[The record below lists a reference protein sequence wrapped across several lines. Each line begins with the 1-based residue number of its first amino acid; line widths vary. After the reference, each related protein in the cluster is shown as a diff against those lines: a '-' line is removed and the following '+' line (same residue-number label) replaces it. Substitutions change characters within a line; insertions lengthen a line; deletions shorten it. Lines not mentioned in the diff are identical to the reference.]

1 MSGHLKKKDLE
12 SILAGSLD
20 ASVEAEFLAH
30 LKAEPDC
37 PVCEE
42 VMASLSDE
50 EELALF
56 ALLAGSEGARD
67 PGDTWQARTLA
78 SAGGRGQRW
87 LRWALA
93 GAGLS
98 LMLVLGS
105 LFWVMGP
112 APSVDDGQRNRGDDG
127 QRIKGEVTEAAGP
140 GLRGLRM
147 GRITGSGA
155 DVLPVDPDK
164 PLPGHGQLVFFVDAD
179 AACRPWL
186 VRLGPKDVEALVGY
200 PDTPQLQLEV
210 GEHLLRSG
218 DKALGLP
225 LTALTGEQVFFA
237 GCRSADAPPEPAS
250 LRGEPDEPQ
259 PGRVRLI
266 LQMEKRGSKP

>member
-12 SILAGSLD
+12 SLLAGSLD

-37 PVCEE
+37 PACEE

-50 EELALF
+50 EETALF
-56 ALLAGSEGARD
+56 ALLAGCESARD
-67 PGDTWQARTLA
+67 PGDTWQARDLN
-78 SAGGRGQRW
+78 SGGGGGLGW

-93 GAGLS
+93 GVGLS
-98 LMLVLGS
+98 LLLVLGS
-105 LFWVMGP
+105 LFWVMRP
-112 APSVDDGQRNRGDDG
+112 APSADDG
-127 QRIKGEVTEAAGP
+127 QRIKGDVTEAAGP

-147 GRITGSGA
+147 GRITGSGT

-164 PLPGHGQLVFFVDAD
+164 LLSRQGQLVFFVDAD
-179 AACRPWL
+179 AVCRLWL
-186 VRLGPKDVEALVGY
+186 VRLGPKDAEALVGY
-200 PDTPQLQLEV
+200 PGTPQLRLEA

-218 DKALGLP
+218 DKALVLP

-237 GCRSADAPPEPAS
+237 GCRSADAPPEPVS
-250 LRGEPDEPQ
+250 LRSELDELQ
-259 PGRVRLI
+259 SGRVRLV
-266 LQMEKRGSKP
+266 LQMEKMGKKGSEP

>member
-1 MSGHLKKKDLE
+1 MSGHLKKKDLD
-12 SILAGSLD
+12 SLLAGSLD

-37 PVCEE
+37 PACEE

-50 EELALF
+50 EEQALF
-56 ALLAGSEGARD
+56 VLLAGSEGARD

-78 SAGGRGQRW
+78 SAGGRGLGW

-105 LFWVMGP
+105 LFWVMRL
-112 APSVDDGQRNRGDDG
+112 APSPDDG
-127 QRIKGEVTEAAGP
+127 QRIKGDVADVMP
-140 GLRGLRM
+140 GLRGLRL
-147 GRITGSGA
+147 GRITGEGSE
-155 DVLPVDPDK
+155 VLPVDPKK
-164 PLPGHGQLVFFVDAD
+164 PLSRLGQLVFFVDAD
-179 AACRPWL
+179 AVCRLWL
-186 VRLGPKDVEALVGY
+186 VRLGPKDAEALVGY
-200 PDTPQLQLEV
+200 PETPQLRLEA

-225 LTALTGEQVFFA
+225 LTALRGEQAFFA
-237 GCRSADAPPEPAS
+237 GCRSADAPPDPAR
-250 LRGEPDEPQ
+250 LRAESDELE